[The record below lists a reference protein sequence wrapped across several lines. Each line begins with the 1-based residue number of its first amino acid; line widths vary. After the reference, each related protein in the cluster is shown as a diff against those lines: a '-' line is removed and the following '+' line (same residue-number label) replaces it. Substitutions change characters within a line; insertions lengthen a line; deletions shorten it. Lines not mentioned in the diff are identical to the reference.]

1 MTAPAEALRRVLTG
15 CLLGLGLGGW
25 YEFLRPLRRRFPHL
39 CDLLLLAAFGCCWI
53 FFGFQI
59 CRGDLRLSH
68 ICHLRM
74 CILCHDNDSI
84 LLYPI
89 FLQMQIIFFDFCV
102 FFSKFFR
109 QKPQPQRPWRCARCG
124 FP

>member
-59 CRGDLRLSH
+59 CRGDLRLGY
-68 ICHLRM
+68 
-74 CILCHDNDSI
+74 DSG
-84 LLYPI
+84 L
-89 FLQMQIIFFDFCV
+89 FLGAF
-102 FFSKFFR
+102 FFR
-109 QKPQPQRPWRCARCG
+109 ITLGKLLGRAFSFFWEGIFRLAARLRHFAG
-124 FP
+124 RILKKIRKNRKK